1 MPQVVVGVPG
11 CYLQY
16 VADKLSSCA
25 VSVAAQNCYKAEKGA
40 FTGELAPA
48 MIQDCGANWVII
60 GHSERRNVFNET
72 DDLIGEKVGF
82 ALKSGLKVRGVII
95 TGQPQL

>member
-1 MPQVVVGVPG
+1 MYGPL
-11 CYLQY
+11 CF
-16 VADKLSSCA
+16 VAFFLKERKVLKFYNILSSLPC
-25 VSVAAQNCYKAEKGA
+25 SS
-40 FTGELAPA
+40 L
-48 MIQDCGANWVII
+48 DCGANWVIL

-95 TGQPQL
+95 TGQL